1 MKDKM
6 QDVAVPELE
15 AVDGGGLFYDLGWW
29 VAKALKLSGTEMAD
43 ADPDWIQH
51 NMMGN

>member
-6 QDVAVPELE
+6 QEIDIQELE
-15 AVDGGGLFYDLGWW
+15 TVDGGGIFGDIGWW
-29 VAKALKLSGTEMAD
+29 VAKALKLSGTIMND